1 MSNAL
6 KNRIGQGVDIHQLVA
21 GTPLII
27 GGVSIP
33 FPNGSKGHSDGDVL
47 YHAIVD
53 AILGALAL
61 GDLGQHFPSDD
72 ERWRNAASRKFLEHA
87 KHLMQEKGYT
97 AVNIDATVILQ
108 TPELRSYILDMRE
121 NIAHFL
127 SISVDAVSVKA
138 TTTDHLGFTGSSE
151 GIVATAVLLLT
162 EIDGH

>member
-1 MSNAL
+1 MFNTL
-6 KNRIGQGVDIHQLVA
+6 KNRIGQGVDVHQLVA

-61 GDLGQHFPSDD
+61 GDIGQHFPSDD
-72 ERWRNAASRKFLEHA
+72 EQLKNAPSQKFLEHA
-87 KHLMQEKGYT
+87 KHLIHEKGYT
-97 AVNIDATVILQ
+97 VINIDSTVILQ
-108 TPELRSYILDMRE
+108 TPELRSYILEMRE

-127 SISVDAVSVKA
+127 SISIDAVSVKA
-138 TTTDHLGFTGSSE
+138 TTTDRLGFTGSGN
-151 GIVATAVLLLT
+151 GIAATAVALLT
-162 EIDGH
+162 KKNGT

>member
-61 GDLGQHFPSDD
+61 GDIGQHFPSDD
-72 ERWRNAASRKFLEHA
+72 ERWRDAPSRKFLEHA

-108 TPELRSYILDMRE
+108 TPELRSYILEMRE
-121 NIAHFL
+121 NIARIL
-127 SISVDAVSVKA
+127 SISVDFVSVKA
-138 TTTDHLGFTGSSE
+138 TTTDHLGFTGSGD
-151 GIVATAVLLLT
+151 GIAATAVALLT
-162 EIDGH
+162 TINGH

>member
-1 MSNAL
+1 M
-6 KNRIGQGVDIHQLVA
+6 KNRIGQGVDVHQLIA

-61 GDLGQHFPSDD
+61 GDLGQHFPSDN

-87 KHLMQEKGYT
+87 KYLMQEKGYT
-97 AVNIDATVILQ
+97 AVNIDTTVILQ
-108 TPELRSYILDMRE
+108 EPELRSYISKISA
-121 NIAHFL
+121 NIAHVL
-127 SISVDAVSVKA
+127 SISVDTVSVKA
-138 TTTDHLGFTGSSE
+138 TTTDHLGFTGSGE
-151 GIVATAVLLLT
+151 GIAAMAVVLLT
-162 EIDGH
+162 EIDGN

>member
-1 MSNAL
+1 MSNTL
-6 KNRIGQGVDIHQLVA
+6 KNRIGQGVDAHQLVA

-33 FPNGSKGHSDGDVL
+33 FPSGSKGHSDGDVL

-61 GDLGQHFPSDD
+61 GDIGQHFPSDD
-72 ERWRNAASRKFLEHA
+72 GRWRDAPSNKFLEHA

-108 TPELRSYILDMRE
+108 TPELRSYISEMRE
-121 NIAHFL
+121 NIACVL
-127 SISVDAVSVKA
+127 SLSVDAVSVKA
-138 TTTDHLGFTGSSE
+138 TTTDRLGFIGSGD
-151 GIVATAVLLLT
+151 GIAATAVALL
-162 EIDGH
+162 IKKNGN

>member
-6 KNRIGQGVDIHQLVA
+6 NNRIGHGVDAHQLVA

-61 GDLGQHFPSDD
+61 GDIGQHFPSDD
-72 ERWRNAASRKFLEHA
+72 ERWRDTPSRKFLEHA
-87 KHLMQEKGYT
+87 KHLMQKKEYM

-108 TPELRSYILDMRE
+108 APEIRSYISDMRE
-121 NIAHFL
+121 NISRFL
-127 SISVDAVSVKA
+127 SISVDSVSVKA
-138 TTTDHLGFTGSSE
+138 TTTDFLGFTGSGD
-151 GIVATAVLLLT
+151 GIAATAVVLLKKN
-162 EIDGH
+162 GN